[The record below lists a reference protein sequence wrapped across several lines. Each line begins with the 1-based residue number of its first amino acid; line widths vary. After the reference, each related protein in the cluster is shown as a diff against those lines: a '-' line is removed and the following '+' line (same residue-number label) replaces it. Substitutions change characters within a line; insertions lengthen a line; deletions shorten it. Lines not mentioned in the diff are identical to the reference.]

1 MAPVY
6 SAIPMIALYG
16 AVHRTNGAS
25 GQPGVPTAV
34 FALTYLVVWAAIGL
48 PVYLAGAAV
57 AAIVPPMLLPYGIGL
72 VLLAAVPFAWLL
84 VTRVTAAIAGTR
96 EHPDA

>member
-1 MAPVY
+1 MGTP
-6 SAIPMIALYG
+6 S
-16 AVHRTNGAS
+16 TS
-25 GQPGVPTAV
+25 PGVGTWV
-34 FALTYLVVWAAIGL
+34 AI
-48 PVYLAGAAV
+48 AG
-57 AAIVPPMLLPYGIGL
+57 GL